1 MIGGHV
7 SSGAVRV
14 ATLAATVLLLGGCSL
29 APHYEPPKTAE
40 VAKFKETGDWLPAAP
55 SDAQPRGQW
64 WEAFSDSRLNDL
76 EKQLN
81 EANPDLRAA
90 VARFDQARAIAV
102 QARSNVF
109 PTLGLRAAA
118 TRGKG
123 SAGAPLAAALG
134 GTPTAENDFV
144 AGLNLDWEID
154 LFGRLRN
161 TASAAGAQA
170 QASAA
175 DLAAVEL
182 ALQAQL
188 ATDYFSVRG
197 ADATIQLLE
206 DTLKTYDRAFDLT
219 SNRYKEG
226 VAAAADVDQADTQR
240 QNARAQLAAVRL
252 ERSQLEHALAVLLGQ
267 VPSVFTLESGMLA
280 SAPPPLDA
288 GLPSTL
294 LQRRPDVGRAE
305 RAMAAANKRIGVA
318 RAAWFPVFSLT
329 GSAGYESILSSSWT
343 QAPNRFWSVGPA
355 AAVPLLDA
363 GERVGLTRQAWA
375 AYDEAVASYRKT
387 TLTAYQEVEDSLAGL
402 HHLADEL
409 QADEAAS
416 KSAQSS
422 AYHADQRYEAGVAD
436 YVEVTTTH
444 TAALQAQRDA
454 ITVRVA
460 QLNAAVTLIRATGGG
475 WTPDQLDHP
484 AIPPA
489 AAMNQATRSP
499 VQP

>member
-1 MIGGHV
+1 
-7 SSGAVRV
+7 
-14 ATLAATVLLLGGCSL
+14 
-29 APHYEPPKTAE
+29 
-40 VAKFKETGDWLPAAP
+40 
-55 SDAQPRGQW
+55 
-64 WEAFSDSRLNDL
+64 
-76 EKQLN
+76 
-81 EANPDLRAA
+81 
-90 VARFDQARAIAV
+90 
-102 QARSNVF
+102 
-109 PTLGLRAAA
+109 
-118 TRGKG
+118 
-123 SAGAPLAAALG
+123 
-134 GTPTAENDFV
+134 
-144 AGLNLDWEID
+144 
-154 LFGRLRN
+154 
-161 TASAAGAQA
+161 
-170 QASAA
+170 
-175 DLAAVEL
+175 
-182 ALQAQL
+182 
-188 ATDYFSVRG
+188 
-197 ADATIQLLE
+197 
-206 DTLKTYDRAFDLT
+206 
-219 SNRYKEG
+219 
-226 VAAAADVDQADTQR
+226 
-240 QNARAQLAAVRL
+240 
-252 ERSQLEHALAVLLGQ
+252 
-267 VPSVFTLESGMLA
+267 MLA

>member
-1 MIGGHV
+1 MI
-7 SSGAVRV
+7 SRQSDAVRI
-14 ATLAATVLLLGGCSL
+14 AALGAALVLGGCSL
-29 APHYEPPKTAE
+29 APHYEPPRTAE
-40 VAKFKETGDWLPAAP
+40 VAKFKEMGDWMPAAP
-55 SDAQPRGQW
+55 SDAQSRGPW
-64 WEAFSDSRLNDL
+64 WEAFNDSRLNDL
-76 EKQLN
+76 EKRLN
-81 EANPDLRAA
+81 EDNPDLRAA
-90 VARFDQARAIAV
+90 LARFDQARAIAI

-134 GTPTAENDFV
+134 GTPSTENDFV

-161 TASAAGAQA
+161 AAAAAGAQA

-182 ALQAQL
+182 ALQAEL
-188 ATDYFSVRG
+188 ATDYFSLRG
-197 ADATIQLLE
+197 ADATVQLLE
-206 DTLKTYDRAFDLT
+206 DTIKTYDRAFDLT
-219 SNRYKEG
+219 SNRYQEG

-252 ERSQLEHALAVLLGQ
+252 ERAQLEHAIAVLLGQ
-267 VPSVFTLESGMLA
+267 VPSLFTLESGMLA

-329 GSAGYESILSSSWT
+329 GSAGYESVLSSNWT

-363 GERVGLTRQAWA
+363 GARVGLTRQAWA
-375 AYDEAVASYRKT
+375 AYDEAVANYRKT

-409 QADEAAS
+409 KADEAAS

-422 AYHADQRYEAGVAD
+422 AYHADQRYDAGVAD

-484 AIPPA
+484 AIAPA
-489 AAMNQATRSP
+489 AAMNQSVPGAA
-499 VQP
+499 QP